1 MRELEVPQIV
11 ARAIVIAADEH
22 PPREVSIF
30 REEDVNKAE
39 VMAEVIN
46 DSLDLAH
53 ADMGLLGYF
62 SSDPDP
68 TKCVLQFSGGKDS
81 LACLYL
87 LRPYWDRLTVMWTNT
102 GAAFPETL
110 ELMSRIRAMV
120 PHFVE
125 VKGDQPGHVAL
136 MGLPVDVV
144 PVRNTAVGQM
154 IQPNHDV
161 LLQSYLE
168 CCAASFWLPMQNA
181 VMGLGA
187 TLIIRGQRAAEARR
201 APIQSGHID
210 NGIMIRFPIENWSER
225 QVYDFLRRK
234 GVDVPAHY
242 EYTKTSLDCWSC
254 TAYLDENQ
262 GRMQY
267 MREKHPVLWKQYEP
281 RLREVRAAVLA
292 ELAHVD
298 AALAVAEENRDDT
311 HQAESIKPQN
321 SGGLAAQNRMD
332 EAR

>member
-1 MRELEVPQIV
+1 MGAEDLQIQL
-11 ARAIVIAADEH
+11 
-22 PPREVSIF
+22 
-30 REEDVNKAE
+30 AE
-39 VMAEVIN
+39 AEQIN
-46 DSLDLAH
+46 DFLDLAH
-53 ADMGLLGYF
+53 TDIGLVGYF
-62 SSDPDP
+62 LNDPDP

-120 PHFVE
+120 PHFIE

-136 MGLPVDVV
+136 MGMPADIV

-168 CCAASFWLPMQNA
+168 CCAASFWLPMQRA
-181 VMGLGA
+181 VIELGA

-201 APIQSGHID
+201 APIQSGHIVE
-210 NGIMIRFPIENWSER
+210 GIMIRFPIEKWSEQ
-225 QVYDFLRRK
+225 QVFDFLRRK
-234 GVDVPAHY
+234 GVEVPAHY

-262 GRMQY
+262 GRMRY
-267 MREKHPVLWKQYEP
+267 MREKHPALWKEVRG
-281 RLREVRAAVLA
+281 RLRLVAEAARV
-292 ELAHVD
+292 ELAHVE
-298 AALAVAEENRDDT
+298 AALQVDD
-311 HQAESIKPQN
+311 
-321 SGGLAAQNRMD
+321 D
-332 EAR
+332 